1 MADRKHSLFVDT
13 SGWIEVFGKD
23 APLHKQARDI
33 LARAVRQRRLII
45 TTNYVITEF
54 IGNGC
59 KKCRLNRE
67 GLFIAVDEITKL
79 RGIEIVHISAE
90 VHAEEI
96 ARLRKWLDKDWS
108 LVDATSFNI
117 MRERGIT
124 EALAK
129 DDDFIQAGFIKLL
142 NELSSS

>member
-1 MADRKHSLFVDT
+1 MADGKHNLFVDT
-13 SGWIEVFGKD
+13 SGWIEVFGINE
-23 APLHKQARDI
+23 PLHNKAREI
-33 LARAVRQRRLII
+33 LAHAVAQCRPII

-54 IGNGC
+54 IGNGG
-59 KKCRLNRE
+59 KKCKLTRA
-67 GLFIAVDEITKL
+67 GLFKAVDEITKL

-96 ARLRKWLDKDWS
+96 SRLHKWLDKDWS

-117 MRERGIT
+117 MRERRIT

-129 DDDFIQAGFIKLL
+129 DEDFEQAGFDRLL
-142 NELSSS
+142 V